1 MLDKRKKW
9 MMKLLKDL
17 LLILLV
23 LSLLTVF
30 FCRRCDS
37 IPLEIIER
45 TDTLV
50 ISDTVFQRDTF
61 TIEKPIPK
69 YIKTLKID
77 TVFTE
82 KGDTIQ
88 LFTENKTYIDSIC
101 AQNDTVIIT
110 NYIQGI
116 NAQLDSTK
124 VDWRKQEIVNTVEI
138 TKFIKE
144 KPKKWSFG
152 TSIGYG
158 LGLKNRD
165 FEPFLGITLQ
175 YKF

>member
-9 MMKLLKDL
+9 MMRLLKDL

-37 IPLEIIER
+37 IPPEIIER

-50 ISDTVFQRDTF
+50 ISDTIFKRDTL
-61 TIEKPIPK
+61 TITKPIPK
-69 YIKTLKID
+69 YVEVVKID

-124 VDWRKQEIVNTVEI
+124 VDWRKQEIIKTLEI
-138 TKFIKE
+138 TKIIKQ
-144 KPKKWSFG
+144 KPKKFTINPQLG
-152 TSIGYG
+152 VGYG
-158 LGLKNRD
+158 IMNKRPDVWLGV
-165 FEPFLGITLQ
+165 GIS
-175 YKF
+175 YNF